1 MVRLQP
7 ELALQ
12 RAQDRALDAALAVDS
27 RAAELRVDEELAIE
41 NCRRRVERR
50 ARDARIDVILCGDGV
65 CNEEP
70 NDLEL
75 VKATSIVE
83 TGQDLVDGV
92 CRTVS
97 WAEMCAS

>member
-12 RAQDRALDAALAVDS
+12 RAQDRTLDATLAVDS

-41 NCRRRVERR
+41 NRRRRVERR
-50 ARDARIDVILCGDGV
+50 ARDTWIDVILCGDGV

-70 NDLEL
+70 DDLEL
-75 VKATSIVE
+75 IEATSIVE
-83 TGQDLVDGV
+83 AGQDLVDGV
-92 CRTVS
+92 C
-97 WAEMCAS
+97 